1 MAWSMEWS
9 HWFKPK
15 THVLL
20 LVLSEDG
27 VSLIKTTWTEE
38 RMMVHQENM
47 GYDYQMEG
55 EWIIGSKSVNNQ
67 YK

>member
-1 MAWSMEWS
+1 MALSMEWS
-9 HWFKPK
+9 NWFKPK

-20 LVLSEDG
+20 LVLNEGG
-27 VSLIKTTWTEE
+27 VSFIKTTWTEE
-38 RMMVHQENM
+38 RMMVHQEKV

-55 EWIIGSKSVNNQ
+55 EWIIGSKSTDDQ